1 MAQQEVG
8 KVEIWSLL
16 WDWGPSR
23 HCSGPMGKFIT
34 LRSASLAEDDLI
46 HTGEVSSHGVDPNL
60 YYQGLFLGSR
70 KNMETARLAK
80 IVGMNAGLE
89 RH

>member
-8 KVEIWSLL
+8 KVEMWSLL
-16 WDWGPSR
+16 WNWDPSR

-34 LRSASLAEDDLI
+34 LRSVSLAEDVLA
-46 HTGEVSSHGVDPNL
+46 HAGKVLSRGVDPNL

-70 KNMETARLAK
+70 KNRETARLAK
-80 IVGMNAGLE
+80 IVGMNVGLE